1 MLHSCVDANGAARV
15 YEQIA
20 HSRSTALKRAKM
32 DLVVLLVC
40 METGI
45 SDRDSFN
52 VRISELFG
60 TEKENE
66 NVQARVHLSF
76 ERCIRQR
83 APAGFS
89 KAVLKLLGQ
98 SSPCDFAPA
107 IATDDSDE

>member
-45 SDRDSFN
+45 SDRDCFN
-52 VRISELFG
+52 VRISELLG
-60 TEKENE
+60 TKKENE

-83 APAGFS
+83 APCAFRS
-89 KAVLKLLGQ
+89 KASRRHGKYH
-98 SSPCDFAPA
+98 
-107 IATDDSDE
+107 

>member
-1 MLHSCVDANGAARV
+1 MLHSCVDANDAARV

-52 VRISELFG
+52 VRISVLFG

-66 NVQARVHLSF
+66 NVQAHVHLSF
-76 ERCIRQR
+76 ERY
-83 APAGFS
+83 G
-89 KAVLKLLGQ
+89 
-98 SSPCDFAPA
+98 
-107 IATDDSDE
+107 

>member
-1 MLHSCVDANGAARV
+1 
-15 YEQIA
+15 
-20 HSRSTALKRAKM
+20 M

-40 METGI
+40 MESGI

-52 VRISELFG
+52 VRISELLA

-83 APAGFS
+83 APAGLS
-89 KAVLKLLGQ
+89 KAVFKLLGQ

-107 IATDDSDE
+107 IATDDSDDEEGRRREEKGGVQEEGGKRREQGQG